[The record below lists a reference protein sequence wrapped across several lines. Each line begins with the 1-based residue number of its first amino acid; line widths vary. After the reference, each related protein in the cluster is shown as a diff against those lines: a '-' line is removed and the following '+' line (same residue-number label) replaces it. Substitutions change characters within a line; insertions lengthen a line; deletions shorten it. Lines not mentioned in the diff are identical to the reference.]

1 MYLKAGLWIL
11 FWIFFA
17 LPSFAASEDKMHI
30 EEKSDNEEDV
40 LPIQYY
46 LDSSVPWV
54 FKNPQRRGLFISSK
68 HVEPDAVCTSERAGS
83 FISFETAKIPKI
95 IAKHRYRGFLC

>member
-68 HVEPDAVCTSERAGS
+68 HVEPDA
-83 FISFETAKIPKI
+83 KI